1 MRKIAAMLSA
11 GVLGAVV
18 GLNCN
23 SDVLGGGG
31 DNPNEDLGGNGSD
44 MKGRIDSD
52 AACASVRAAAT
63 LQKSPVDVIFVIDN
77 SGSMTAEIVEVEK
90 RINDSFATIIKNS
103 GVDYKIIV
111 VSSHGDSANQMI
123 CVKSPLSST
132 TCSPI
137 PAQPGN
143 TATFFQHSL
152 QIRSKDS
159 YQKIIASYPNWSAQ
173 LRNGAYKTFVEITDD
188 DNENNFPDGMAAS
201 ADNFD
206 TKLLALSAT
215 HFGTAAKRNYT
226 FHAIVG
232 VVADPTDRLKPYP
245 ATAPLVNTKCT
256 SAVNIG
262 TQHQN
267 MAIKTGGLRYPI
279 CNTDDYSP
287 VFKAV
292 ADSVI
297 KGAKVACDFALPPP
311 PPMQTF
317 KLDTAQLEFTPSG
330 GGAPRIFNQV
340 ADQASCKPDSFYFL
354 NNRVQLCGT
363 TCTDVQADSGAK
375 IEFLLECNV
384 IIG

>member
-1 MRKIAAMLSA
+1 MLNPRCRVRLAVRFRRNPEIRQRSSSIACRFAARIRTRRLLPA
-11 GVLGAVV
+11 I
-18 GLNCN
+18 
-23 SDVLGGGG
+23 
-31 DNPNEDLGGNGSD
+31 PT
-44 MKGRIDSD
+44 GR
-52 AACASVRAAAT
+52 
-63 LQKSPVDVIFVIDN
+63 
-77 SGSMTAEIVEVEK
+77 
-90 RINDSFATIIKNS
+90 
-103 GVDYKIIV
+103 
-111 VSSHGDSANQMI
+111 
-123 CVKSPLSST
+123 
-132 TCSPI
+132 
-137 PAQPGN
+137 
-143 TATFFQHSL
+143 
-152 QIRSKDS
+152 RSCC
-159 YQKIIASYPNWSAQ
+159 
-173 LRNGAYKTFVEITDD
+173 NGAYKTFVEITDD

-245 ATAPLVNTKCT
+245 RTPLVNTKCT

-297 KGAKVACDFALPPP
+297 KGAKVVCDFALPPP

-317 KLDTAQLEFTPSG
+317 KLDTAQLGHAERGRGTAHLQSG
-330 GGAPRIFNQV
+330 RRPI
-340 ADQASCKPDSFYFL
+340 SCKAGL
-354 NNRVQLCGT
+354 VL
-363 TCTDVQADSGAK
+363 
-375 IEFLLECNV
+375 LLEQSRPALRHDLHRRPGRQRRQDRV
-384 IIG
+384 PPRMQRHHRLTAIT